1 MEQKFIQYK
10 ADQVNLAKIYRAST
24 QCILDNTDVQ
34 DGTLIIG
41 HSLNAKYLF
50 MGYLR
55 GIGKSPDNEV
65 VYEIANAI
73 EDEPRITFVR
83 TPYRVNTEELP
94 CFAATTP
101 DFPHPVVG
109 RIYKCNGELAV
120 MDIGCGKATVNVNS
134 VLELVPYFKEN
145 DQ

>member
-10 ADQVNLAKIYRAST
+10 ADQVNLVKLYEAST
-24 QCILDNTDVQ
+24 GNVLDNNDVQ
-34 DGTLIIG
+34 DGTLVIG
-41 HSLNAKYLF
+41 HYGEGKYLA

-55 GIGKSPDNEV
+55 GMIRDRNTGKVEYEV
-65 VYEIANAI
+65 KNAI
-73 EDEPRITFVR
+73 EGEVSINIQAPR
-83 TPYRVNTEELP
+83 RVNSCELP
-94 CFAATTP
+94 SFAATTP
-101 DFPHPVVG
+101 DFPYPIVG

-145 DQ
+145 K